1 MPMVPPIVRTAAV
14 DRAGGLWISFT
25 LPFTYVYDA
34 DGEKTRVVQFYGAGI
49 MAPTSLSFARD
60 GQLLVTPGCYVFD
73 PAVARGAPAPV
84 ADTTTYEHTRLTA
97 ATPPDLPGRMLRSPR
112 RYDAGTAGRG

>member
-60 GQLLVTPGCYVFD
+60 GQLLVDTGMLCVRSRRS
-73 PAVARGAPAPV
+73 ARGAPAP
-84 ADTTTYEHTRLTA
+84 ACQHRPGDRAAPPLAAATTTGSA
-97 ATPPDLPGRMLRSPR
+97 GRMLRSR
-112 RYDAGTAGRG
+112 TSI